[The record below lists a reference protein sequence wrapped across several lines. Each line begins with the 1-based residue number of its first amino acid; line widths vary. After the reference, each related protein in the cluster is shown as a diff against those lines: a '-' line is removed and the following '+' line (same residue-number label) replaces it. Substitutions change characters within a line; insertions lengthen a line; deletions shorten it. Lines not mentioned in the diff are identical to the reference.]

1 MEYIYTALLLHSVGK
16 KISEVNVKKVL
27 TASGAKVDDAK
38 IKALISSLEG
48 VKIEEVIKQAAVP
61 TAPVAAAPAAKEEKA
76 EGKKEEEKAED
87 EAKKA
92 EEAAGGLASLFG

>member
-1 MEYIYTALLLHSVGK
+1 MEYIYTALLLHSTGK
-16 KISEVNVKKVL
+16 KISEENVKKVL
-27 TASGAKVDDAK
+27 TASGAKADDAK
-38 IKALISSLEG
+38 VKALVSSLEG

-61 TAPVAAAPAAKEEKA
+61 AAPVATAPAAKEEKA
-76 EGKKEEEKAED
+76 EGKKEESPED

>member
-1 MEYIYTALLLHSVGK
+1 LEYIYTALLLHSTGK
-16 KISEVNVKKVL
+16 KISEENIKKVL
-27 TASGAKVDDAK
+27 TASGAKPDDAK
-38 IKALISSLEG
+38 VKALVSSLEG

-61 TAPVAAAPAAKEEKA
+61 TAPVAAPAAKEEKV
-76 EGKKEEEKAED
+76 EKKKEETPED